1 MSLIR
6 TTRSFVAAPV
16 LTAVRAG
23 VVAGVVAGILAIVA
37 MPALPAAAQELTIGL
52 KTEPSALDPQYH
64 NLAPN
69 NQIASHIFDPLIA
82 KDDKQRPV
90 PALATSWKAISD
102 TVWEFK
108 LRPDVRFHDGSPFTA
123 RDVVFTYE
131 RAAKVPNSP
140 SPFTLMTRQMT
151 KIEIVDPL
159 TLRITT
165 AAPAPLLPLDL
176 SALPILSHTA
186 AAGGAP
192 EGKTTAELN
201 RGEGLIGTGP
211 FKFADWKRGAALVLT
226 RNDDYWGPK
235 PAWAKVT
242 FKPLTNAASRVAAL
256 LAGDVDLIEDPAT
269 ADLPKL
275 RKDPKITLA
284 EAVSSRVIY
293 IALDQFAEP
302 SPGIPDTGKK
312 NPLKDKRV
320 REALSHAI
328 DRKAIVDKVMEGVGQ
343 PAGDFLPW
351 PAFGTS
357 KATQPDRY
365 DPAGARKL
373 LADAG
378 YPKGFSIT
386 LGAPNGRY
394 INDLK
399 VAQAVASMWSRVGV
413 KTEVEAAAPPV
424 FFKNRD
430 EYKYSAYLAGWGAD
444 SGEMSNPL
452 RALVATPNREK
463 GMGGTNRGRYS
474 NPALDARLEEAM
486 RTVDDKKR
494 EALLQEASRLVIA
507 DYGFLPLHFELSVW
521 AMRRGLTYVG
531 RADQATLAQ
540 FVTPAKPS
548 PRR

>member
-1 MSLIR
+1 MSLVR
-6 TTRSFVAAPV
+6 TVRLLLAA
-16 LTAVRAG
+16 AF
-23 VVAGVVAGILAIVA
+23 LACT
-37 MPALPAAAQELTIGL
+37 LPAATTAWAQELKIGL
-52 KTEPSALDPQYH
+52 KTEPSSLDPQYH
-64 NLAPN
+64 NLGPN
-69 NQIASHIFDPLIA
+69 NQIASHLFDPLVA
-82 KDDKQRPV
+82 KDDKQLPI
-90 PALATSWKAISD
+90 PGLALSWKTISD

-108 LRPDVRFHDGSPFTA
+108 LRPNVKFQDGSPFTA
-123 RDVVFTYE
+123 EDVVFTYE

-140 SPFTLMTRQMT
+140 SPFTLVTRQMT
-151 KIEIVDPL
+151 KLEIVDPL

-165 AAPAPLLPLDL
+165 GAAAPLLPLDL
-176 SALPILSHTA
+176 SALPIMSHIA

-211 FKFADWKRGAALVLT
+211 FKFADWKRGAELVLT

-235 PAWAKVT
+235 PAWQKVT

-256 LAGDVDLIEDPAT
+256 LAGDVDLIEDPPT
-269 ADLPKL
+269 ADLAKL
-275 RKDPKITLA
+275 RKDPKLA
-284 EAVSSRVIY
+284 LADAVSSRVIY

-302 SPGIPDTGKK
+302 SPGIPDAKGPDGKPK
-312 NPLKDKRV
+312 NPLKDKKV

-328 DRKAIVDKVMEGVGQ
+328 DRKGIVDKIMEGVGM

-357 KATQPDRY
+357 KTTQPDKY
-365 DPAGARKL
+365 DPAEAKKL
-373 LADAG
+373 LTEAG
-378 YPKGFSIT
+378 YPTGFSIT
-386 LGAPNGRY
+386 LGTPNGRY

-399 VAQAVASMWSRVGV
+399 VAQAIAAMWSRIGI
-413 KTEVEAAAPPV
+413 KTEVEATAPPV

-430 EYKYSAYLAGWGAD
+430 EFKYSAYLAGWGAD

-452 RALVATPNREK
+452 RSLVATPNREK

-474 NPALDARLEEAM
+474 NPAMDAKLEEAM

-494 EALLQEASRLVIA
+494 EALLQEASKLVIA
-507 DYGFLPLHFELSVW
+507 DEGVLPLHFELSVW
-521 AMRRGLTYVG
+521 AMRKGLTYIG

-540 FVTPAKPS
+540 FVSPAKPAT
-548 PRR
+548 R